1 MYISNNNLPTVEVK
15 KIEIKKQ
22 IINEKEELIIK
33 ERSRIEYLKQE
44 IQNGNY
50 KINLNKLAE
59 VIADRYIFE

>member
-33 ERSRIEYLKQE
+33 EQSRIEFLKQE

-59 VIADRYIFE
+59 VIAEKIKSQ

>member
-59 VIADRYIFE
+59 VIADTISK